1 MAEKA
6 ETAADLYSGSVA
18 DKAVTAADLS
28 SGSVAEKAATAADY
42 PERAETATALSRG
55 TAEAV
60 SAETAAAD
68 ASKTAEAVST
78 SSPET
83 PVALSR
89 THRQPPSPSRWIP

>member
-6 ETAADLYSGSVA
+6 E
-18 DKAVTAADLS
+18 TAADLS
-28 SGSVAEKAATAADY
+28 SGSVAEKAVTAADY
-42 PERAETATALSRG
+42 PEKAETATALSRG

-60 SAETAAAD
+60 SAETVAAD
-68 ASKTAEAVST
+68 ASRTAEAVST

-89 THRQPPSPSRWIP
+89 THRQQPPPPRWIP